1 MRSDKFNLQ
10 RIEFNNLQFYLVF
23 LLLHYLTIYAMP
35 AFVVAPHNICN
46 IGSKL
51 LNAWTEQV
59 GTSPLTFT
67 LRARRVLCALRQ

>member
-1 MRSDKFNLQ
+1 M
-10 RIEFNNLQFYLVF
+10 
-23 LLLHYLTIYAMP
+23 T

-67 LRARRVLCALRQ
+67 LRAPRFMCLAPIEMSIDFRNVRCNLQLDFNLLCKILATYVKLH